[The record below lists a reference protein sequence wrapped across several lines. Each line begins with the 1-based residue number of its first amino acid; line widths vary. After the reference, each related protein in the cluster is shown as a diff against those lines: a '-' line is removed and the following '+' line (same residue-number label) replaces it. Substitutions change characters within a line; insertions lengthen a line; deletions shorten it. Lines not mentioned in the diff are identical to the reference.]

1 MVASAGG
8 SGMHVRASTDIAA
21 YMNAQANTEMDEE
34 NNSCYPLTIQ
44 HLGRPSLHIT
54 LFATSPAIRKSWMD
68 KIKSQQ
74 EELNKKK
81 PVFETV
87 PVFNGHEF
95 LEINKIN
102 HFITFSKLIK
112 KGGDLF
118 LFTNHSRIKMQDSN
132 TF

>member
-54 LFATSPAIRKSWMD
+54 LFATSPAIRKSWID

-74 EELNKKK
+74 EELSKKK
-81 PVFETV
+81 PI
-87 PVFNGHEF
+87 FNGHEF
-95 LEINKIN
+95 LEVNKIN

-112 KGGDLF
+112 KRESFFYPLTI
-118 LFTNHSRIKMQDSN
+118 LE
-132 TF
+132 